1 MRPVHPSAAPTPVRI
16 GAQLR
21 SSRLAQGITLAQLA
35 QATGLTRGF
44 LSRIERDETMPSV
57 PTLVQICQALS
68 LPLGELF
75 AEPDIQRVAL
85 TEAPRINMG
94 GTGADERLVTPRSED
109 RVQLI
114 RSSLAPGASGGEE
127 LYTVNCAVES
137 LHLVSGSLELA
148 FPDRRMRLDA
158 GDTLTFPGRTPHSW
172 RAGASGAEAVW
183 VLVPAAWS
191 GSS

>member
-148 FPDRRMRLDA
+148 FPDRWMRLDA